1 MRCGNRGGHWF
12 HRGFYLILTQIDKAM
27 HRYLTDV
34 ESIILYHY
42 RIDPYTMEQSMT
54 MIDFQL
60 MVQQLTKNQ
69 RKNALSGNKVA
80 EALAAVRDI
89 LNFITLPDKH
99 KK

>member
-1 MRCGNRGGHWF
+1 M
-12 HRGFYLILTQIDKAM
+12 ILTQIDRAM
-27 HRYLTDV
+27 HRYVTDV

-60 MVQQLTKNQ
+60 MVQQLTKNAKDEESH
-69 RKNALSGNKVA
+69 RKSALSGNKVV
-80 EALAAVRDI
+80 EALVAVRDI

-99 KK
+99 GK

>member
-1 MRCGNRGGHWF
+1 M
-12 HRGFYLILTQIDKAM
+12 LTQIDLAM
-27 HRYLTDV
+27 HRYLADV
-34 ESIILYHY
+34 ESILLYHY
-42 RIDPYTMEQSMT
+42 RMDPYTMERSMT

-60 MVQQLTKNQ
+60 MVQQLTKNAKDEQAQ
-69 RKNALSGNKVA
+69 RKKALAGNKVA

>member
-1 MRCGNRGGHWF
+1 M
-12 HRGFYLILTQIDKAM
+12 ILTQIDLAM
-27 HRYLTDV
+27 HRYVTDV

-60 MVQQLTKNQ
+60 MVQQLTKNAKEEEAQ
-69 RKNALSGNKVA
+69 RKKELSGNKVA
-80 EALAAVRDI
+80 EALVAVRDI

>member
-1 MRCGNRGGHWF
+1 MV
-12 HRGFYLILTQIDKAM
+12 IQIDLAM

-34 ESIILYHY
+34 ESILLYNYH
-42 RIDPYTMEQSMT
+42 IDPYTMEQSMT

-60 MVQQLTKNQ
+60 MVRQLTKNAKDEQKQ

-99 KK
+99 HK

>member
-1 MRCGNRGGHWF
+1 
-12 HRGFYLILTQIDKAM
+12 
-27 HRYLTDV
+27 
-34 ESIILYHY
+34 
-42 RIDPYTMEQSMT
+42 MEQSMT

-60 MVQQLTKNQ
+60 MVQQLAKNAKEEEAQ